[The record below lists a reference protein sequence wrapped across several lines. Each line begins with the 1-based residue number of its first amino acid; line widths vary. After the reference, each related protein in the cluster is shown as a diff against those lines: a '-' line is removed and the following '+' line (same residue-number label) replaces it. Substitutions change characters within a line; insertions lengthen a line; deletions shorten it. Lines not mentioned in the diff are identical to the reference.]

1 MPFTPLSVGGRR
13 TSQPVISVKSSTA
26 LDDLTDK
33 RIQSVLVR
41 FFVVHGLGFGTGGT
55 EPAFVRSVPIHDLNT
70 DALDLAE
77 PIQVEIE
84 HYAEEVVSKVPE
96 LDLWASEPT
105 ESEALLSIKKAI
117 SDLWQELRDE
127 PESKLGALPRM
138 WKRILGKKIKASVAA

>member
-1 MPFTPLSVGGRR
+1 MGGRR
-13 TSQPVISVKSSTA
+13 PFPTISFKSKTA
-26 LDDLTDK
+26 LDDLTDE
-33 RIQSVLVR
+33 RIQSVLMRSV
-41 FFVVHGLGFGTGGT
+41 VVHVLKFGTEET

-70 DALDLAE
+70 AALDLAE

-84 HYAEEVVSKVPE
+84 HYADEVISKVPE

-117 SDLWQELRDE
+117 SDLWEELRDE

-138 WKRILGKKIKASVAA
+138 WKRILGKKVRTRVPA